1 MHGKKRRLIDTNEIK
16 KKKKNMSQS
25 KMTGGEN
32 NGKSLPHSSPK
43 TELIGAVKLER
54 IQVLLANKIGG
65 NIKPSGNWLLDSGAS
80 HHMTGKLEF
89 LSNIWNGESSPV
101 GLPNGTHIF
110 ANTHG
115 RVVLN
120 DNFILK
126 DVLYVPTL
134 NCNLISVQQLIK
146 ENNCVVTF
154 YPDHCTLQDQSTRM
168 KIGRGEIKDEIY
180 YFKADHKQIIS

>member
-1 MHGKKRRLIDTNEIK
+1 M
-16 KKKKNMSQS
+16 
-25 KMTGGEN
+25 
-32 NGKSLPHSSPK
+32 
-43 TELIGAVKLER
+43 ER

-89 LSNIWNGESSPV
+89 LSDTWSGESFAV

-120 DNFILK
+120 DNFTLN

-134 NCNLISVQQLIK
+134 NCNLISVQ
-146 ENNCVVTF
+146 
-154 YPDHCTLQDQSTRM
+154 
-168 KIGRGEIKDEIY
+168 
-180 YFKADHKQIIS
+180 